1 MGSGP
6 LGFGIAPRPFKRF
19 AFSDQ
24 DFCVY
29 AKHITRRPSG
39 QQVLNPAGAPP
50 AVVITEYSVI
60 FLSGVYINTAPRE
73 TADFRGG
80 DSMSDKKFRAL
91 VVEEGEG
98 GKFTRSIKERP
109 VSDLPEGEV
118 LIRVHYS
125 SLNFKDALSATG
137 NKGVTKNYP
146 HTPGID
152 AAGVVEE
159 SSSPQVK
166 PGEEVLVTGYDLGAN
181 TDGGYG
187 EYIRVPA
194 GWVVGLPD
202 GLSTRESMIY
212 GTAGFTAALSV
223 YKMEEYGT
231 TPDMGEVLVTGATG
245 GVGSVACAILAKA
258 GYSVV
263 ASTGKTDQ
271 KEFLTGL
278 GVKEIISRADSADT
292 SGRPLLKGRWAGAV
306 DTVGGDIL
314 ATAIKS
320 AKQHGVIT
328 CCGNVA
334 SGELPINVYPFILRG
349 VSLVGIDSAYCPMD
363 ARRKVWSKLAGEWKI
378 DLDGIATEV
387 TLGGLDEQ
395 IDLILKG
402 GQKGRVV
409 VNLQK

>member
-1 MGSGP
+1 
-6 LGFGIAPRPFKRF
+6 
-19 AFSDQ
+19 
-24 DFCVY
+24 
-29 AKHITRRPSG
+29 
-39 QQVLNPAGAPP
+39 
-50 AVVITEYSVI
+50 
-60 FLSGVYINTAPRE
+60 
-73 TADFRGG
+73 
-80 DSMSDKKFRAL
+80 MSDKKFRAL

-98 GKFTRSIKERP
+98 GEFTRSIKERS
-109 VSDLPEGEV
+109 VADLPEGEV
-118 LIRVHYS
+118 LIRVDYS

-137 NKGVTKNYP
+137 NRGVTKSFP

-159 SSSPQVK
+159 SSSPQIK

-181 TDGGYG
+181 TAGGYG

-194 GWVVGLPD
+194 GWVVSLPQ
-202 GLSTRESMIY
+202 GLSARESMIY

-223 YKMEEYGT
+223 YKMEEYGV

-245 GVGSVACAILAKA
+245 GVGSVACAILAKS

-263 ASTGKTDQ
+263 ASTGKADQ
-271 KEFLTGL
+271 REFLTGL
-278 GVKEIISRADSADT
+278 GVKEVISREESADT

-306 DTVGGDIL
+306 DTVGGEIL

-320 AKQHGVIT
+320 AKQHGVVT

-363 ARRKVWSKLAGEWKI
+363 TRRKVWTKLAGDWKI
-378 DLDGIATEV
+378 DLDSLATEV
-387 TLGGLDEQ
+387 GLDGLDEQ
-395 IDLILKG
+395 MGLILRG
-402 GQKGRVV
+402 GLRGRVV
-409 VNLQK
+409 VNLRK

>member
-1 MGSGP
+1 
-6 LGFGIAPRPFKRF
+6 
-19 AFSDQ
+19 
-24 DFCVY
+24 
-29 AKHITRRPSG
+29 
-39 QQVLNPAGAPP
+39 
-50 AVVITEYSVI
+50 
-60 FLSGVYINTAPRE
+60 
-73 TADFRGG
+73 
-80 DSMSDKKFRAL
+80 MSDKKFRAL

-98 GKFTRSIKERP
+98 GKFTRSIRERT
-109 VSDLPEGEV
+109 VGDLPEGEV

-137 NKGVTKNYP
+137 NKGVTKSYP

-159 SSSPQVK
+159 SSSPQVRA
-166 PGEEVLVTGYDLGAN
+166 GEEVLVTGYDLGAN

-194 GWVVGLPD
+194 GWVVGLPPE
-202 GLSTRESMIY
+202 LSTRESMIY

-231 TPDMGEVLVTGATG
+231 APDMGEVLVTGATG

-306 DTVGGDIL
+306 DTVGGEIL

-320 AKQHGVIT
+320 AKQHGVVT

-349 VSLVGIDSAYCPMD
+349 VSLVGIDSANCPMD
-363 ARRKVWSKLAGEWKI
+363 TRRKVWSKLAGEWKI
-378 DLDGIATEV
+378 DALDGIATEV
-387 TLGGLDEQ
+387 GLGGLDER
-395 IDLILKG
+395 IELILKG
-402 GQKGRVV
+402 SLKGRVV

>member
-1 MGSGP
+1 
-6 LGFGIAPRPFKRF
+6 
-19 AFSDQ
+19 
-24 DFCVY
+24 
-29 AKHITRRPSG
+29 
-39 QQVLNPAGAPP
+39 
-50 AVVITEYSVI
+50 
-60 FLSGVYINTAPRE
+60 
-73 TADFRGG
+73 
-80 DSMSDKKFRAL
+80 MSDKKFRAL

-98 GKFTRSIKERP
+98 GKFTRSIKERS
-109 VSDLPEGEV
+109 VVDLPEGEV

-194 GWVVGLPD
+194 GWVVGLPE

-320 AKQHGVIT
+320 AKQHGVVT